1 MRHFGE
7 ILKETGEFGLFQKLL
22 LAALCGISASCAFGI
37 ASLVFTGLSFPHHC
51 NTNWI
56 LELGPNLT
64 QERQRNLTLPV
75 NDDGLFENCRML
87 KPVDWDLETIEV
99 YGINSTTECI
109 NGWDYEVPAGC
120 ASIVTEFGLVCSK
133 SGLIQASQSSYMAG
147 FLVGSLVFGS
157 ISDRYG
163 RRSAVLICVFVQ
175 FLFGAGAAFSPNIYV
190 YMVLR
195 FFHGSSGIIKASL
208 TVFVVEWT
216 DPSKSALFTTMLMI
230 FDALGVMVLPGV
242 AYLFPNWRILHLVL
256 FGPLLLIVVLSYWL
270 LPESARWL
278 MTQGRKE
285 EAQKELMRVARVNG
299 RKIPEHL
306 LTKLEMEALL
316 KKENMLDIFRIP
328 YLRKQTFILGFIWF
342 SISMVYFGLTLN
354 VGSFGQNIYI
364 TQLIFGAV
372 EIPSM
377 LSSFVLNQH
386 VGRRISQTAFLFF
399 GGAACLLVLVVPK
412 DLPVVVTV
420 IAVLGKYFVSAAF
433 TTAFVYT
440 AELYPTVLRQNG
452 LGVNSVCARV
462 AGILTPLVRPLE
474 VYHQSLPMMI
484 YGITPIV
491 AGFFCLLLPETIH
504 TDLPDH
510 AELK

>member
-175 FLFGAGAAFSPNIYV
+175 FL
-190 YMVLR
+190 
-195 FFHGSSGIIKASL
+195 
-208 TVFVVEWT
+208 FVVEWT

-399 GGAACLLVLVVPK
+399 GGATCLLVLVVPK

-462 AGILTPLVRPLE
+462 AGILTPLGFFVCYCLKRSTLTSQTTQNSNELTIHPVL
-474 VYHQSLPMMI
+474 
-484 YGITPIV
+484 TPIPIL
-491 AGFFCLLLPETIH
+491 CLKFNTTQLGCNCVCH
-504 TDLPDH
+504 
-510 AELK
+510 